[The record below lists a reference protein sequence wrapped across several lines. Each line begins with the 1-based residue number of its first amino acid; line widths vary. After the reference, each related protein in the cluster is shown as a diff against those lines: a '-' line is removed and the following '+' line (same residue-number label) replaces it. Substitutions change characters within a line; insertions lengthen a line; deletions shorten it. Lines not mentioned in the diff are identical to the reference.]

1 MERERERERE
11 REVNLVKDKGLA
23 KAKRRRD
30 ADDGG
35 GDEPQPSSGKRP
47 KIVET
52 KPSQPSNKMN
62 LFRNGVSDEE
72 LLLELQAAVDQKVAA
87 LMNLF
92 REEVSDKELCLE
104 LQSGVEKNSAVLF
117 IMEGPRKTYIKE
129 ARKASME
136 EKARKG
142 YLKEACKANIEEV
155 HKPYMEEVREAC
167 MNFQRPRIYAS
178 SIILALKAWE
188 LVPKE

>member
-1 MERERERERE
+1 MFVLNTPKNPLSLLAVTDKWRERERE

-30 ADDGG
+30 ADNGG

-47 KIVET
+47 QIVET

-87 LMNLF
+87 LGKSCVNSVVELLNRF
-92 REEVSDKELCLE
+92 KDIYTRLKELEAKTESQKTNYSQRRLLE
-104 LQSGVEKNSAVLF
+104 RDQ
-117 IMEGPRKTYIKE
+117 
-129 ARKASME
+129 
-136 EKARKG
+136 
-142 YLKEACKANIEEV
+142 
-155 HKPYMEEVREAC
+155 
-167 MNFQRPRIYAS
+167 
-178 SIILALKAWE
+178 
-188 LVPKE
+188 